1 VHSLC
6 PDRSLRLDL
15 DRGDHQRGQGAVE
28 HHMGGETEG
37 DQIPTSA
44 SKAGG
49 NTTTP
54 DGQIVLWITARLRQ
68 KLSWR

>member
-1 VHSLC
+1 
-6 PDRSLRLDL
+6 
-15 DRGDHQRGQGAVE
+15 
-28 HHMGGETEG
+28 MGGETEG
-37 DQIPTSA
+37 DQIPTSP